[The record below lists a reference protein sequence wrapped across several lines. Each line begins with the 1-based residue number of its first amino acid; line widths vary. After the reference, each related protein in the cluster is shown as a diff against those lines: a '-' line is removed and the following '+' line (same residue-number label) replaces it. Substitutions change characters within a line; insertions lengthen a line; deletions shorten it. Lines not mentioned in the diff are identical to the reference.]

1 MNFPG
6 HDLARH
12 MCIDPHREQA
22 IRQELGR
29 ILASSLFARSG
40 RLCRFLTFSVE
51 KALQGESD
59 RVKEYVVG
67 VEAFGRGPSFDPRV
81 DPVVRVEARR
91 LRERLKAWYDGEGRD
106 AVVRIELPR
115 GGYAAVFVDPPDG
128 KLRPKPVAAQKTIAV
143 LPFTNLNSGS
153 DLDYLCDGI
162 TEELIH
168 ALTRVRDLRVVAWNS
183 VSRMKGREQD
193 IAAIREQLQVETILR
208 GSVRCLGER
217 RRITAQLIDAA
228 TGYYLWS
235 EAWDRSAADVFA
247 VEEDIAQAIVNT
259 LRVRLWPEARTRLT
273 PKATSVECYNLYLKG
288 RFQWN
293 KRSPEGLRMGL
304 RCFEEAIAIDPEW
317 ALGWAGIGDSYAVLA
332 DYGLLD
338 QEAAIP
344 AANRAAE
351 KAVELDPTLAEAY
364 ATLGLLRSRYDW
376 KWDEAHRYFRKAIEL
391 NPGYATA
398 HHWYSVDYLAM
409 VGRFDEA
416 LAEIDLAIALDPLSA
431 IAQEGRGHLLMLAG
445 RYDESLRQLEALSE
459 FDPSFYKVWST
470 QGRVY
475 AQKGDYSKA
484 IELYEKG
491 LELAGEM
498 PNLLGALGQAYAPA
512 GQTERARELLRKIEE
527 ISIERQRTGVSRGP
541 AVPATA
547 FAIVHLGLGEYDR
560 ALEWL
565 ERGMDQRLM
574 PLSALKVHP
583 VYTPLR
589 AEPRFQVLLQRL
601 GLGGC

>member
-1 MNFPG
+1 
-6 HDLARH
+6 

-22 IRQELGR
+22 IRQELSR
-29 ILASSLFARSG
+29 ILSSTLFARSE

-67 VEAFGRGPSFDPRV
+67 VEAFGRGPSFDPRI

-91 LRERLKAWYDGEGRD
+91 LRQRLKAWYDGEGRD
-106 AVVRIELPR
+106 AAVRIELPR
-115 GGYAAVFVDPPDG
+115 GGYAAVFADLPDG
-128 KLRPKPVAAQKTIAV
+128 KAPIKPAIAQKTVAV
-143 LPFTNLNSGS
+143 LPFANLNSGS

-168 ALTRVRDLRVVAWNS
+168 ALTKVRDLRVVAWNS
-183 VSRMKGREQD
+183 ASRMKGREQD
-193 IAAIREQLQVETILR
+193 LAAIREQLQVETILR

-228 TGYYLWS
+228 SGYYLWS

-293 KRSPEGLRMGL
+293 KRSPEGLRTGL
-304 RCFEEAIAIDPEW
+304 RCFEEAIAIDPDW

-338 QEAAIP
+338 QEAAVP
-344 AANRAAE
+344 AANRAAQ
-351 KAVELDPTLAEAY
+351 KAVELDPALAEAY

-376 KWDEAHRYFRKAIEL
+376 KWDEALRCFRKAIEL

-398 HHWYSVDYLAM
+398 HHWYAVDYLAM
-409 VGRFDEA
+409 VGHLDEA
-416 LAEIDLAIALDPLSA
+416 LSEIDLAISLDPLSA
-431 IAQEGRGHLLMLAG
+431 IAQEGRGFLLMLAG
-445 RYDESLRQLEALSE
+445 RYDESIRQLEALAE
-459 FDPSFYKVWST
+459 FDPSFHKAWTS

-475 AQKGDYSKA
+475 TQKGDYTKA
-484 IELYEKG
+484 IAMHEKARA
-491 LELAGEM
+491 LAGDL
-498 PNLLGALGQAYAPA
+498 PSLLGALGQAYALA
-512 GQTERARELLRKIEE
+512 GETERARELLRRIEG
-527 ISIERQRTGVSRGP
+527 ISNARQRTGASRGP

-547 FAIVHLGLGEYDR
+547 FAIIHIGLGEYDQ
-560 ALEWL
+560 ALAWL
-565 ERGMDQRLM
+565 ERAMDQRQM

-583 VYTPLR
+583 VYNPLR
-589 AEPRFQVLLQRL
+589 GRPRFQALLERI
-601 GLGGC
+601 GLR

>member
-1 MNFPG
+1 MDELPG
-6 HDLARH
+6 PGLARH
-12 MCIDPHREQA
+12 MCIDPQREQV

-67 VEAFGRGPSFDPRV
+67 AEAFGRGPSFDPRV

-91 LRERLKAWYDGEGRD
+91 LRERLKAWYEGEGRN
-106 AVVRIELPR
+106 AAVRIELPR

-128 KLRPKPVAAQKTIAV
+128 KPRPKPAAAQKTIAV
-143 LPFTNLNSGS
+143 MPFTNLNSGS
-153 DLDYLCDGI
+153 ELDYLCDGI

-208 GSVRCLGER
+208 GSVRCLGDR

-228 TGYYLWS
+228 SGYYLWS
-235 EAWDRSAADVFA
+235 EAWDRSVADVLA
-247 VEEDIAQAIVNT
+247 IEEDIAQAIVNT
-259 LRVRLWPEARTRLT
+259 LRVRLWPETRTRLT
-273 PKATSVECYNLYLKG
+273 PRATSVECYNLYLKG

-293 KRSPEGLRMGL
+293 KRSPDGLRVGL

-317 ALGWAGIGDSYAVLA
+317 ALGWAGIGDSFAVLA
-332 DYGLLD
+332 DYGLLP

-351 KAVELDPTLAEAY
+351 KAVELDPALAEAY
-364 ATLGLLRSRYDW
+364 ATLGLLRSRYHW
-376 KWDEAHRYFRKAIEL
+376 KWDEALRYFRRALEL

-398 HHWYSVDYLAM
+398 HHWYAVDYLGM

-416 LAEIDLAIALDPLSA
+416 LSEIELAISLDPLSA
-431 IAQEGRGHLLMLAG
+431 ITQEGRGHLLMLAG
-445 RYDESLRQLEALSE
+445 RYDEALRQLEALTQ
-459 FDPSFYKVWST
+459 FDPTFYKAWTT

-475 AQKGDYSKA
+475 AQKGDYAKA

-491 LELAGEM
+491 LEMAGDM
-498 PNLLGALGQAYAPA
+498 PSLLGALGQAYALA
-512 GQTERARELLRKIEE
+512 GQAERARGILGKLREM
-527 ISIERQRTGVSRGP
+527 SAAGQRTGGP
-541 AVPATA
+541 GAPPRASA
-547 FAIVHLGLGEYDR
+547 FAIVHLGLGESEQ

-565 ERGMDQRLM
+565 ERGVEQRQM
-574 PLSALKVHP
+574 AMSALKVHP
-583 VYTPLR
+583 VYNPLR
-589 AEPRFQVLLQRL
+589 GEPRFQALLERI
-601 GLGGC
+601 GLG